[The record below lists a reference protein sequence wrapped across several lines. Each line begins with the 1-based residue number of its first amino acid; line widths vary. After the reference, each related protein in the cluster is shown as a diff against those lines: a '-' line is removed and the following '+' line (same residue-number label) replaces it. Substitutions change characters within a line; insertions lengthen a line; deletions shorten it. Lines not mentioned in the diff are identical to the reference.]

1 MDADAGPDRLM
12 YTPAHF
18 EVRDRD
24 EIAAFMRRYNFAAIV
39 MTLDGEIT
47 ATHVPLVVRENAAE
61 LSLIGHFAKANPCSA
76 VLENCEVLVIFTGPH
91 DYVSPSLY
99 DSKLSV
105 PTWNYTAVHA
115 YGTAGVIEAEPALM
129 MLVEA
134 SEPAYREQWDALP
147 VSFREKMIAGVTAF
161 EIRVKKLEGKYKLSQ
176 NRPPADRARVAQAFE
191 GSELGEFM
199 KRVT

>member
-1 MDADAGPDRLM
+1 M

-24 EIAAFMRRYNFAAIV
+24 EIVAFMRQYNFAAVV
-39 MTLDGEIT
+39 MTLGGEIT
-47 ATHVPLVVRENAAE
+47 ATHAPLVVRENAGE

-76 VLENCEVLVIFTGPH
+76 ALENCAALVIFTGPH
-91 DYVSPSLY
+91 DYISPSLY

-115 YGTAGVIEAEPALM
+115 YGTAGIINPEPALM
-129 MLVEA
+129 MLIEE
-134 SEPAYREQWDALP
+134 SEPAYRQQWDALP
-147 VSFREKMIAGVTAF
+147 ASFREKMIAGVTAF
-161 EIRVKKLEGKYKLSQ
+161 EIRVKKIEGKYKLSQ
-176 NRPPADRARVAQAFE
+176 NRPPADRARVTQAFE

-199 KRVT
+199 RRVT